1 MQLCL
6 RLVQHSRQRHPM
18 GKALQKLRPPWYL
31 LLQQAQ
37 QQRLPRPQQQQ
48 QQRMQH
54 LQLLWKQRMRG
65 AGAISRGTSVAG
77 GVITAAAAAAAAVG
91 VAVVAAPMLWRL
103 GGLGS
108 ALTAARLA
116 PNRTLQTP
124 TAVSVPAPGL
134 AMV

>member
-1 MQLCL
+1 
-6 RLVQHSRQRHPM
+6 M

-48 QQRMQH
+48 QRMQH
-54 LQLLWKQRMRG
+54 LQPLWKQRMRG

-77 GVITAAAAAAAAVG
+77 GVITAAEAAAAAVG
-91 VAVVAAPMLWRL
+91 VAVVAAPMLWHL